1 MKPGQ
6 LSGDVGSLIVRAL
19 LDFRTLWTTHD
30 LVTTTGV
37 PVQSI
42 RRTVNGLERDGLVER
57 RAPGVVAVPSW
68 FALLRRWNDDVRFNR
83 DARVTYWRSKQGTQS
98 VLDHIPTTEL
108 RHAVTGSHAARV
120 WAPDTPPGP
129 TIIYTPDAQLAATVL
144 ELTPARTKTIV
155 LAEPPTEVV
164 YTRTRKTDT
173 GLRLAAPTQVLADL
187 ITGAA
192 KSPTTAEP
200 LLTWM
205 LDHELEWRY

>member
-42 RRTVNGLERDGLVER
+42 RRTINGLERDGLVER

-120 WAPDTPPGP
+120 WAPDTPPGA
-129 TIIYTPDAQLAATVL
+129 TVIYTPDAQLAAAVL
-144 ELTPARTKTIV
+144 ELIPARTKTIV

-164 YTRTRKTDT
+164 YTRTRKTNT

-192 KSPTTAEP
+192 KSPTAANP